1 MRTKAG
7 RLLRYHAISGALAS
21 NVKWLD
27 ISSPDTVGPVNVYI
41 VFYGAWS
48 NLNAVSNINYL
59 VANLGTSNW

>member
-1 MRTKAG
+1 MSNGWK
-7 RLLRYHAISGALAS
+7 LREI
-21 NVKWLD
+21 D
-27 ISSPDTVGPVNVYI
+27 PSPDTVGPVNVYI

>member
-1 MRTKAG
+1 MLLAG
-7 RLLRYHAISGALAS
+7 LLLVMS
-21 NVKWLD
+21 NGWKLREID
-27 ISSPDTVGPVNVYI
+27 PSPDTVGPVNVYI